1 MAAALTPGF
10 AGPDLANLVNEAALL
25 ATRRN
30 ADAVAM
36 TDFTAAVERI
46 VAGLEKHQRVL
57 GEAERR
63 TVAMH
68 EMDHA
73 LVAMCLPGTDAVHKI
88 SIIPRGV
95 GALGYTMQ
103 RPSEDRYLAR
113 RSELRN
119 RLAVLLGG
127 CAAEM
132 LVLGEVSTGAADDL
146 VKAINI
152 AHDMVT
158 RWGIHVLARTR
169 RDAAHPASR
178 LVPSMTPRR
187 GFAGFR
193 PGPSQGMM
201 RVR

>member
-1 MAAALTPGF
+1 
-10 AGPDLANLVNEAALL
+10 
-25 ATRRN
+25 
-30 ADAVAM
+30 
-36 TDFTAAVERI
+36 
-46 VAGLEKHQRVL
+46 
-57 GEAERR
+57 
-63 TVAMH
+63 
-68 EMDHA
+68 
-73 LVAMCLPGTDAVHKI
+73 MCLPGTDAVHKI

-127 CAAEM
+127 RAAEM

-193 PGPSQGMM
+193 PGLSQGMM